1 MDLREIS
8 EFLKKQTAQEEGL
21 AVQEEEYEHLVG
33 FIIGDEE
40 FAVDIHLIKEIIEVP
55 DITRVP
61 NAPSHV
67 LGVINLRGQI
77 VPVIDLRIKFNLPYS
92 PSTNEEERKIVV
104 VETDEKV
111 VGIMVDAVTHVLR
124 IPVSTIEPPHGV
136 VGGFEAEYVEG
147 IGKKEDNKVVVILNA
162 NKLLEE

>member
-1 MDLREIS
+1 MDLRELS
-8 EFLKKQTAQEEGL
+8 EFLKRQVAEEEEQ
-21 AVQEEEYEHLVG
+21 VTVEEYEHLVG

-40 FAVDIHLIKEIIEVP
+40 FAVDIHLVKEIIEVP

-61 NAPSHV
+61 NAPPYV

-77 VPVIDLRIKFNLPYS
+77 VPVIDLRIKFNLPYG
-92 PSTNEEERKIVV
+92 PPEDEEERKIVV
-104 VETDEKV
+104 VETDDKV

-124 IPVSTIEPPHGV
+124 IPKSTIEPAHGV
-136 VGGFEAEYVEG
+136 VGGFEAEYIEG
-147 IGKKEDNKVVVILNA
+147 IGRKEDMKVVVILNV